1 MEHTMFRSVF
11 NHRHLLPLAIL
22 SLLLGCSASDED
34 AGQNNAQAPSKVAV
48 EILTLQTESVLLK
61 TQLPA
66 RTAAIRIAEVRPQV
80 NGIIEQR
87 LFTEG
92 TTVKAGEQLYQIEP
106 DRYQADV
113 ANARANLQ
121 RAEADL
127 KVSTSREQ
135 RFKTLVADNAIS
147 RQEYD
152 EALATFEQAKAQ
164 IAVSKAA
171 LDMALINLRYTQVN
185 APIDGQIGVSHVT
198 EGALVSAGQTNSMAT
213 IHQLD
218 PIYVDISQASK
229 DMLKLRR
236 QLIEGKLNGE
246 DAPIVRLT
254 LEDGSVYTHEG
265 ELQFSEVSVN
275 QNTGSVLMRARFPNP
290 DTLLLPG
297 MYVRAEIREG
307 RLKDAILVP
316 QKAVTFGRE
325 GDASVFVVN
334 ADNVVEK
341 RTIVIPRS
349 VGNRWLVES
358 GLAADERIVTV
369 GLQKIAEGTEVE
381 IVESEPATEAE
392 G

>member
-1 MEHTMFRSVF
+1 MFLSHVNHTR
-11 NHRHLLPLAIL
+11 LLTLALL
-22 SLLLGCSASDED
+22 SFLLLGCSAADDEAD
-34 AGQNNAQAPSKVAV
+34 ASAQQSASKVAV
-48 EILTLQTESVLLK
+48 EIMVLETESVLLK
-61 TQLPA
+61 TTLPA

-80 NGIIEQR
+80 DGIIQQR

-135 RFKTLVADNAIS
+135 RFKDLVSDNAIS
-147 RQEYD
+147 QQEYD

-164 IAVSKAA
+164 IAISKAA
-171 LDMALINLRYTQVN
+171 LDMALINLRYTKVN
-185 APIDGQIGVSHVT
+185 APIEGQIGISHVT
-198 EGALVSAGQTNSMAT
+198 EGALVSSAQTNSMAT

-236 QLIEGKLNGE
+236 QMIDGQLNGD
-246 DAPIVRLT
+246 DAPIVQLM
-254 LEDGSVYTHEG
+254 LEDGSDYSHPG
-265 ELQFSEVSVN
+265 ELQFSEVNVN

-290 DTLLLPG
+290 DNLLLPG

-307 RLKDAILVP
+307 RLNDALLVP
-316 QKAVTFGRE
+316 HKAVTFDRE
-325 GDASVFVVN
+325 GDASLFVVN

-341 RTIVIPRS
+341 RQINIQRS

-358 GLAADERIVTV
+358 GLSANERIVIE
-369 GLQKIAEGTEVE
+369 GLQKIADGTEVE
-381 IVESEPATEAE
+381 IVEKESASRVEE
-392 G
+392 

>member
-1 MEHTMFRSVF
+1 MFRSFF
-11 NHRHLLPLAIL
+11 NHMHLLSLAML
-22 SLLLGCSASDED
+22 SLLLLGCSAADEE
-34 AGQNNAQAPSKVAV
+34 ASQNNDQAPSKVAV
-48 EILTLQTESVLLK
+48 EVLTLQTESVLLK
-61 TQLPA
+61 TRLPA
-66 RTAAIRIAEVRPQV
+66 RTAAIRVAEVRPQV
-80 NGIIEQR
+80 SGIIEQR
-87 LFTEG
+87 LFNEG

-106 DRYQADV
+106 DRYQAEV

-147 RQEYD
+147 QQEYD
-152 EALATFEQAKAQ
+152 EALAAYEQAKAQ

-171 LDMALINLRYTQVN
+171 LDMALINLRYTKVN
-185 APIDGQIGVSHVT
+185 APIDGQIGISHVT
-198 EGALVSAGQTNSMAT
+198 EGALVSSAQTSSMAT

-218 PIYVDISQASK
+218 PIYVDITQASK

-236 QLIEGKLNGE
+236 QMIEGTLNGG

-254 LEDGSVYTHEG
+254 LEEGSAYEHEG

-290 DTLLLPG
+290 DNLLLPG

-307 RLKDAILVP
+307 RLNDAILVP
-316 QKAVTFGRE
+316 QKAVTFDRE
-325 GDASVFVVN
+325 GEASVFVVN
-334 ADNVVEK
+334 ADKVVEK
-341 RTIVIPRS
+341 RTIVIPRN

-358 GLAADERIVTV
+358 GLAAGERIVTV
-369 GLQKIAEGTEVE
+369 GLQRIAEGTEVE
-381 IVESEPATEAE
+381 IVESEPATQAE
-392 G
+392 ES